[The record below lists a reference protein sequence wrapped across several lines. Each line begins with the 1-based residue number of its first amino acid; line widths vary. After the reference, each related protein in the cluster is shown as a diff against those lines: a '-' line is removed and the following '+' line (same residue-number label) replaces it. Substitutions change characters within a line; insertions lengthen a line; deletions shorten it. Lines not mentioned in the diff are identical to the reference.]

1 MSAFWEKLRWFHILA
16 AFAAS
21 IVLFVGYLHIYTL
34 VFGLEL
40 PKTMHLRHKNEA
52 LVLQAQMLD
61 RRMDMYSDALEA
73 LEVRDEEIY
82 RSIFGLNSIPASVRN
97 EGVPGMEDNEDFNL
111 TEHGSKMRDLCRKSD
126 VLKKK
131 AYVQSKSYD
140 EIDLM
145 LYSADQMATSIP
157 AIWPVVPDP
166 NKVRISSSFGWR
178 SHPVLGY
185 SRPHEGIDLSMKS
198 GSPVY
203 ATGDGVVESVRYDRG
218 GYGHHVIINHGFGYK
233 TFYAHCKAI
242 LVAEGIKVKRGEQIA
257 ESGNSGLTSGAH
269 LHYEVRYKERPVNPS
284 HYFDVD
290 MSVEQYKDM
299 IKKAEENSEKLFIH
313 PSHLKK

>member
-1 MSAFWEKLRWFHILA
+1 MSAFWEKLRWFHVLA

-21 IVLFVGYLHIYTL
+21 IALFVGYLHIYTF

-40 PKTMHLRHKNEA
+40 PKTMRLRHKNEA

-61 RRMDMYSDALEA
+61 RRMDMYADALEA

-97 EGVPGMEDNEDFNL
+97 EGIRGVGENEDFNL

-131 AYVQSKSYD
+131 AYIQSKSYD

-157 AIWPVVPDP
+157 AIWPVVPDRK
-166 NKVRISSSFGWR
+166 KVKLSSRFGWR
-178 SHPVLGY
+178 QHPVLGY
-185 SRPHEGIDLSMKS
+185 GRGHDGIDLSMKP
-198 GSPVY
+198 GNAIY
-203 ATGDGVVESVRYDRG
+203 ATGDGVVEKVEYDRR
-218 GYGHHVIINHGFGYK
+218 GYGRHVIINHGFGYK
-233 TFYAHCKAI
+233 TIYAHCKNI

-257 ESGNSGLTSGAH
+257 ESGNTGLSSGPH
-269 LHYEVRYKERPVNPS
+269 LHYEIRYKGRPVNPV
-284 HYFDVD
+284 HYFDMD